1 MKAQAQ
7 VNKLRRG
14 VVLLPAAGA
23 AWLLATRSR
32 RAFDVPEVDVG
43 RAKELFDA
51 GTRIIDVRKM
61 DRFDYR
67 HIVGALPVPLAVLQ
81 AAIPIA
87 LASAKEAAILVYC
100 GDGLSIGPEGTHIL
114 RSAGYSGA
122 VNLKG
127 GIEGWAAAG
136 LPITRQAS

>member
-7 VNKLRRG
+7 VNQARRG
-14 VVLLPAAGA
+14 VVLLPIAGA
-23 AWLLATRSR
+23 AWLVATKSR
-32 RAFDVPEVDVG
+32 RTFDVPEVDVG
-43 RAKELFDA
+43 EAKKLFDA
-51 GTRIIDVRKM
+51 GARIIDVRKM

-87 LASAKEAAILVYC
+87 LASAKQTAILVYC

-114 RSAGYSGA
+114 RSAGYTGA

-127 GIEGWAAAG
+127 GIEGWSAAG
-136 LPITRQAS
+136 FPVAMQAG